1 MKCALTKLAVNRL
14 EVTATELNDML
25 DYCEATCENYYS
37 CDIVAQMN
45 DSLVEYERSLL

>member
-1 MKCALTKLAVNRL
+1 MGCMLTKLRTNCL
-14 EVTATELNDML
+14 EVTVEELNDML

-45 DSLVEYERSLL
+45 DKLVEYERSLL